1 MPDASFHARQREALF
16 SEIIHQNNRAD
27 PYPLYAWL
35 RENPVSRQRD
45 GSYLVSTHAAIWSL
59 IFDPRL
65 SSEDLPPSRRPRTG
79 NPLRDW
85 IVSPI

>member
-1 MPDASFHARQREALF
+1 MPDARPHVEQRDALF

-27 PYPLYAWL
+27 PYPLYARL

-45 GSYLVSTHAAIWSL
+45 GSYVVSSHAAIRSL

-65 SSEDLPPSRRPRTG
+65 SSEPVR
-79 NPLRDW
+79 
-85 IVSPI
+85 